1 MPGFANSYY
10 KDGKL
15 PTRTKQFFSN
25 HDLLTVHNIILKNI
39 LIFFHNLHYS
49 PETLPQSIINLIPA
63 NAPTNILDHS
73 SNWYITYNSH
83 PYNKTVFFKG
93 PMLYTD
99 ITCTN
104 QEIYLPAITKVT
116 FKKRIKNYLL
126 TIQKTGDREEWE
138 STNFKLNC
146 MTGLRRSKRINEQM
160 NSTQHQ

>member
-1 MPGFANSYY
+1 
-10 KDGKL
+10 
-15 PTRTKQFFSN
+15 
-25 HDLLTVHNIILKNI
+25 
-39 LIFFHNLHYS
+39 
-49 PETLPQSIINLIPA
+49 
-63 NAPTNILDHS
+63 
-73 SNWYITYNSH
+73 
-83 PYNKTVFFKG
+83 
-93 PMLYTD
+93 MLYTD